1 MLKIE
6 EQPKIRFRSREGFCL
21 AFLASVFPG
30 MRTIFASLLVA
41 VICLVR
47 PVLAAPANSF
57 SQDYANDVINVAV
70 NTNTLFAS
78 QDLISNGKF
87 LQRRTDQPD
96 TQYETF
102 RLPVEIP
109 LGDKDAAVRPFFQ
122 SSGALLKVTSGV
134 TAPPGDGEDDF
145 SISHLFALT
154 AGTGAYVRLAK
165 GFFCVPGLA
174 VSFAHLLNKYDFNNS
189 YSQAVLENNN
199 KEFFDWSMDL
209 FTYSPS
215 MKFIYEFKIG
225 EGEGKYTV
233 GYSHLFNN
241 SIVSTSNKIDVNSAS
256 GLLIDRI
263 EFSQPVGIEVA
274 GGDLSLRPFFQWSNI
289 NGKAASGL
297 GFVNMFEVGADLLT
311 KLKET
316 FVIFSE
322 VYIGA
327 SYVSADSFEGY
338 HIGFGGHF

>member
-1 MLKIE
+1 
-6 EQPKIRFRSREGFCL
+6 
-21 AFLASVFPG
+21 
-30 MRTIFASLLVA
+30 
-41 VICLVR
+41 
-47 PVLAAPANSF
+47 
-57 SQDYANDVINVAV
+57 VINVAV

-109 LGDKDAAVRPFFQ
+109 LGDEDAVVRPFFQ
-122 SSGALLKVTSGV
+122 SAGALLKVTSGV
-134 TAPPGDGEDDF
+134 TAPPDAGEDDF
-145 SISHLFALT
+145 SITHLFSVT
-154 AGTGAYVRLAK
+154 AGTGAYVRLADS
-165 GFFCVPGLA
+165 FFCVPGLA
-174 VSFAHLLNKYDFNNS
+174 VSFAHLRNNYDFNNS
-189 YSQAVLENNN
+189 YSQTVLEQENR
-199 KEFFDWSMDL
+199 EFFDWSMDL

-215 MKFIYEFKIG
+215 MKFIYQFTIG
-225 EGEGKYTV
+225 EGEGRYTV

-241 SIVSTSNKIDVNSAS
+241 SVYSTSNKIDVNSAS
-256 GLLIDRI
+256 GLLINRV
-263 EFSQPVGIEVA
+263 EFSQPLGVEVA
-274 GGDLSLRPFFQWSNI
+274 NSNLALRPFFQWSNI

-297 GFVNMFEVGADLLT
+297 RFVNMFEVGADLIS

-327 SYVSADSFEGY
+327 SYVSADNFEGY